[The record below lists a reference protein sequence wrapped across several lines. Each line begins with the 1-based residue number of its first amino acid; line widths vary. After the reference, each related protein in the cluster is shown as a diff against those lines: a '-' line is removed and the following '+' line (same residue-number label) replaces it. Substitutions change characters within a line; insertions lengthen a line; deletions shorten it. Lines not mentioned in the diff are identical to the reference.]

1 MRWLVLAWLGVAPH
15 TAWAGWDRY
24 ELIIWQD
31 QTPERLA
38 ALKDAGFTA
47 AKLNG
52 NGGVDPAALAKHRAS
67 GLQFYIE
74 NIATDYYAPYHRY
87 TPGRNVTWLWDA
99 QKSLLQAD
107 PARQDVFVRAPGLL
121 DPAWQERVARRLTA
135 VAAAHEPGPPLF
147 YTLADE
153 TGIGDLAAAWDAD
166 TAPES
171 LAAFRDW
178 LASEYSSLAALN
190 QQWGTAYA
198 SWSTVAPELTDA
210 ALARTDGNYSA
221 WSDFKAFMDVSFT
234 GALRMGTDAV
244 HRGDPAALAALE
256 GAQVPGWGGYDY
268 ARLAPTVDVMEIY
281 DSGLA
286 LELARAFN
294 PALIPL
300 RTSFENSAAER
311 HAAWSA
317 FLHGVRG
324 TIVWDDDG
332 SIVGTDGQ
340 LSARARALAAQTRE
354 FQALAPLVWAT
365 VPHRDAVAIV
375 VSQASFRVG
384 WLLDRH
390 REGGHWWERDAERE
404 GGPNAWRTAREQ
416 MAGHLFGQGLNPVWL
431 ATADS
436 IPATAEIVVLPHT
449 LALSDQEITSLRAFE
464 ARGGV
469 VVAGTEAGLYDGHGR
484 RRAVPPAFTTTVL
497 SGPAAAVRVTDAQG
511 LATGLVVQV
520 LDGADGQLVAIQSAR
535 PDQVSRALVV
545 NMPRPAEVTDV
556 RTGEVFGRTQ
566 TVAITLDA
574 IDPTI
579 LRLRRA
585 LPP

>member
-1 MRWLVLAWLGVAPH
+1 MKWLLVAWLGVAPH
-15 TAWAGWDRY
+15 IAWAGWDRY

-38 ALKDAGFTA
+38 ALKEAGFTA

-52 NGGVDPAALAKHRAS
+52 NGGVDPAAVAKHRAS

-87 TPGRNVTWLWDA
+87 TPGRTVTWLWDA

-107 PARQDVFVRAPGLL
+107 PARRDVFVRVPGLQ
-121 DPAWQERVARRLTA
+121 DPAWRERVALRLTT

-147 YTLADE
+147 YTLGDE

-166 TAPES
+166 IAPES
-171 LAAFRDW
+171 LAAFRGW
-178 LASEYSSLAALN
+178 LASEYSNLAALN
-190 QQWGTAYA
+190 QQWRTAYA
-198 SWSTVAPELTDA
+198 SWDAVQPELTDA

-221 WSDFKAFMDVSFT
+221 WSDFKAFMDTSFA

-256 GAQVPGWGGYDY
+256 GAQIPGWGGYDY

-281 DSGLA
+281 DFGLA

-300 RTSFENSAAER
+300 RTSFEDSAAER

-332 SIVGTDGQ
+332 SIVGADGQ
-340 LSARARALAAQTRE
+340 PSARARALAAQTRE

-375 VSQASFRVG
+375 VSQESFRIG
-384 WLLDRH
+384 WLLDRQ
-390 REGGHWWERDAERE
+390 RESGHWWERDAERE

-416 MAGHLFGQGLNPVWL
+416 AAGPLFGQGLNPVWL
-431 ATADS
+431 ATADV
-436 IPATAEIVVLPHT
+436 IPEAVEVVVLPHT
-449 LALSDQEITSLRAFE
+449 LALSDAELTALRTFE

-484 RRAVPPAFTTTVL
+484 RRAVPPAFKTAVL
-497 SGPAAAVRVTDAQG
+497 SGPAAVVRVTDAQG
-511 LATGLVVQV
+511 LATGLVIQL
-520 LDGADGQLVAIQSAR
+520 LDGADGQLVAIQSAQ
-535 PDQVSRALVV
+535 PGQTSRALTVEL
-545 NMPRPAEVTDV
+545 RQAAEVTDV
-556 RTGEVFGRTQ
+556 RTSEIFGRTQ
-566 TVAITLDA
+566 TVAITLDT